1 MKLFLKGK
9 YIFLAIVLLF
19 LPAITLAQLV
29 PCGGPGE
36 DPCGFSHIMILINNI
51 IKFLLFNLA
60 IPVAAIM
67 FAAGGFML
75 MTAGGDSGKI
85 SKAKEIFTSVLWGL
99 LIAFLAWIVIHTLL
113 SAAGLKDG
121 YSYLS

>member
-29 PCGGPGE
+29 PCGSSTN
-36 DPCGFSHIMILINNI
+36 PCEFSHIMVLINNI